1 MYIYIYIS
9 RYIKWKR
16 MIQKSL
22 FKKSKKAK
30 MFGRRYRIR
39 EKDPKNK
46 KVLEME
52 NETRS
57 K

>member
-1 MYIYIYIS
+1 
-9 RYIKWKR
+9 

-30 MFGRRYRIR
+30 MFGRRYKVR
-39 EKDPKNK
+39 EKDPKNR

>member
-1 MYIYIYIS
+1 
-9 RYIKWKR
+9 

-22 FKKSKKAK
+22 FKKNRKAK
-30 MFGRRYRIR
+30 MFERRYRIR
-39 EKDPKNK
+39 EKDPKNR